1 MAKGKTKKV
10 VVLGVGAD
18 HHAIYSEVLK
28 DHKVVFVASHDD
40 ALHAGRN
47 ADVIA
52 VNIDKHGGFLGAMFS
67 RLFEGKVVAIATS
80 RKLMNKLVELPN
92 GGKVSPVCQRTAPD
106 EIMRLLAA

>member
-18 HHAIYSEVLK
+18 HHAVYSEVLK
-28 DHKVVFVASHDD
+28 DHKVVFANSHEE
-40 ALHAGRN
+40 ALSSGRT

-67 RLFEGKVVAIATS
+67 RLFEGEVVAIATS
-80 RKLMNKLVELPN
+80 RKLMNKLVELP
-92 GGKVSPVCQRTAPD
+92 GGEKISPVCQRTAPE
-106 EIMRLLAA
+106 EIMRMIAV